1 MKTQYAFHF
10 DSSRCT
16 GCKTCVIA
24 CRDKNDIQ
32 DPKLAFRTVHEE
44 TGGSWSRN
52 EDGSWSQNVWVY
64 FVSVSCNHC
73 SKPACV
79 RVCPT
84 GAHARHEE
92 LGGLVL
98 IDRDVC
104 IGCGACAVACP
115 YEAPKL
121 DRKAG
126 KMRKCDM
133 CVDRLARKEL
143 PVCVAACPQRAL
155 DFGTVEE
162 LRKRHGD
169 DGMIAPLAAGD
180 YTKPNL
186 LITKCAQAQPAPER
200 TRSWPDFLNDKTA

>member
-52 EDGSWSQNVWVY
+52 EDGSWSQNVWAY

-155 DFGTVEE
+155 DFGTREEMIEKYGEGDVEVEPLPADTTDPNLILTPHRNAQKSGSGTGSVVNLEEE
-162 LRKRHGD
+162 L
-169 DGMIAPLAAGD
+169 
-180 YTKPNL
+180 
-186 LITKCAQAQPAPER
+186 
-200 TRSWPDFLNDKTA
+200 

>member
-52 EDGSWSQNVWVY
+52 EDGSWSQNVWAY

-115 YEAPKL
+115 
-121 DRKAG
+121 
-126 KMRKCDM
+126 
-133 CVDRLARKEL
+133 
-143 PVCVAACPQRAL
+143 QRAL

-200 TRSWPDFLNDKTA
+200 ARSWPDFLNDKTA

>member
-52 EDGSWSQNVWVY
+52 EDGSWSQNVWAY

-73 SKPACV
+73 SEPACV

-104 IGCGACAVACP
+104 TPPNLILYTAKKKVWCTNSSLLIP
-115 YEAPKL
+115 I
-121 DRKAG
+121 
-126 KMRKCDM
+126 
-133 CVDRLARKEL
+133 RLAE
-143 PVCVAACPQRAL
+143 
-155 DFGTVEE
+155 
-162 LRKRHGD
+162 
-169 DGMIAPLAAGD
+169 
-180 YTKPNL
+180 TK
-186 LITKCAQAQPAPER
+186 QPA
-200 TRSWPDFLNDKTA
+200 

>member
-52 EDGSWSQNVWVY
+52 EDGSWSQNVWAY

-104 IGCGACAVACP
+104 IGCGAVPTRRRSSIARRARCASATCASTVLQGRSFRSASP
-115 YEAPKL
+115 PARSVRWTSAPS
-121 DRKAG
+121 
-126 KMRKCDM
+126 
-133 CVDRLARKEL
+133 
-143 PVCVAACPQRAL
+143 
-155 DFGTVEE
+155 
-162 LRKRHGD
+162 
-169 DGMIAPLAAGD
+169 
-180 YTKPNL
+180 
-186 LITKCAQAQPAPER
+186 
-200 TRSWPDFLNDKTA
+200 RSSGSATATTA

>member
-52 EDGSWSQNVWVY
+52 EDGSWSQNVWAY

-104 IGCGACAVACP
+104 IGCGACAACAVACP

-143 PVCVAACPQRAL
+143 PVCVAACP
-155 DFGTVEE
+155 
-162 LRKRHGD
+162 
-169 DGMIAPLAAGD
+169 
-180 YTKPNL
+180 
-186 LITKCAQAQPAPER
+186 
-200 TRSWPDFLNDKTA
+200 